1 MHALH
6 HRFTETLVFCESEEP
21 EVSISNFMNSE
32 RKITSDGA
40 ITIYVPRAFQRIYH
54 NPLILQHVRKA
65 AVLVRLGRI
74 PAICDIRFRRSSYIY
89 NHFSEK
95 CEKAVD

>member
-6 HRFTETLVFCESEEP
+6 HRFTETRGFCEGEEP

-32 RKITSDGA
+32 RKITSDDA

-54 NPLILQHVRKA
+54 NPLILQHARKPK
-65 AVLVRLGRI
+65 VLVRVERFR
-74 PAICDIRFRRSSYIY
+74 AIFDIRICRSSYK
-89 NHFSEK
+89 N
-95 CEKAVD
+95 V